1 MFENKTEEEA
11 RKQILDEVAAYCR
24 TFHNRPAPFHEG
36 DRIPYASRVY
46 DEHEMTNLVDAA
58 LEFWLTTGRYT
69 KEFLLITTDKRHRII
84 YLAFLEDSFDDALV
98 KLIIYASLT
107 YKLDKSSS
115 VKFTS
120 QETDSH
126 GVFQNNLSIMSY
138 KENSISHIFNY
149 VTVRS

>member
-69 KEFLLITTDKRHRII
+69 KEFER
-84 YLAFLEDSFDDALV
+84 
-98 KLIIYASLT
+98 
-107 YKLDKSSS
+107 
-115 VKFTS
+115 KFGRFT
-120 QETDSH
+120 
-126 GVFQNNLSIMSY
+126 
-138 KENSISHIFNY
+138 
-149 VTVRS
+149 R